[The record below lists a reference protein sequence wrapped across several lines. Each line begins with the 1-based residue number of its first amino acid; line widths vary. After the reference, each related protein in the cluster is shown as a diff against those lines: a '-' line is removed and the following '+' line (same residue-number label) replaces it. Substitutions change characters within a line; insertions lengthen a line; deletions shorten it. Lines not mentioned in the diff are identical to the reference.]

1 MAVFQNASGGANNN
15 FNAGTSG
22 QTNEFFVPEIFSKK
36 IQNFFRK
43 SSVIEAI
50 TNTDYAGEIS
60 AFGDTVNIIKE
71 PVITVAAYTRAAS
84 TSKQFLTDQ
93 ELTLVIDKA
102 NSFKFIVDDIEERL
116 SHINF
121 ASVGASSAAY
131 TLKDTMDSEVLSAMF
146 SGVSTSTPDHQLG
159 GDGTGSAIANFTS
172 GDPIDMGN
180 VSGELSPLKIMAR
193 MARLLDDSQVPEE
206 GRWFVAKPEFY
217 EELADTDSKLMS
229 SDFNQGDGGVR
240 NGLVASGQIRGF
252 SMYKSSNVPATT
264 GSTATGQCLGGHI
277 SSTATAQS
285 ILNIETL
292 RDTDTFGDIVRGLHV
307 YGRQVLRD
315 DAIVKAVYTID

>member
-1 MAVFQNASGGANNN
+1 MAVFQNAGGGANNN

-180 VSGELSPLKIMAR
+180 GSSELSPLKIMAR

-264 GSTATGQCLGGHI
+264 NATGQCLGGHI

-315 DAIVKAVYTID
+315 DAIVKAIYTID

>member
-1 MAVFQNASGGANNN
+1 MAVFQNATNSNLSN
-15 FNAGTSG
+15 FDTTSG

-50 TNTDYAGEIS
+50 TNTDYAGEIA
-60 AFGDTVNIIKE
+60 AFGDTVKIIKE
-71 PVITVAAYTRAAS
+71 PEITVAAYTRAAS
-84 TSKQFLTDQ
+84 TTKQYLTDQ

-102 NSFKFIVDDIEERL
+102 NSFKFIVDDIEEKL

-131 TLKDTMDSEVLSAMF
+131 TLKNTMDAEVLTAMF
-146 SGVSTSTPDHQLG
+146 AGVSTSGPDHQLG
-159 GDGTGSAIANFTS
+159 GDTANAASGSLATT
-172 GDPIDMGN
+172 DPIDMGHAT
-180 VSGELSPLKIMAR
+180 GEATPLAIMAR
-193 MARLLDDSQVPEE
+193 MARLLDDSQVPEDQ
-206 GRWFVAKPEFY
+206 RWFVAKPEFY
-217 EELADTDSKLMS
+217 EELASTDSKLMT

-240 NGLVASGQIRGF
+240 NGLVASGSIRGF
-252 SMYKSSNVPATT
+252 SMYKSSNIPAT
-264 GSTATGQCLGGHI
+264 SNATGQCLAGHM

-315 DAIVKAVYTID
+315 DALVKAIYTID

>member
-1 MAVFQNASGGANNN
+1 MAVFQNAVNSNLSN
-15 FNAGTSG
+15 FDTTSG

-50 TNTDYAGEIS
+50 TNTDYAGEIA
-60 AFGDTVNIIKE
+60 AFGDTVKIIKE
-71 PVITVAAYTRAAS
+71 PTITVAAYTRAAS
-84 TSKQFLTDQ
+84 TTKQYLTDQ
-93 ELTLVIDKA
+93 ELTLVVDKA
-102 NSFKFIVDDIEERL
+102 NSFKFIVDDIEEKL

-131 TLKDTMDSEVLSAMF
+131 TLKDTMDSEVLTAMF
-146 SGVSTSTPDHQLG
+146 AGVSTSSPDHQLG
-159 GDGTGSAIANFTS
+159 GDTANAAAASLTTT
-172 GDPIDMGN
+172 DPIDMGN
-180 VSGELSPLKIMAR
+180 GSSEVSPLKIMAR

-252 SMYKSSNVPATT
+252 SMYKSSNIPAT
-264 GSTATGQCLGGHI
+264 SNATGQCLGGHI

-315 DAIVKAVYTID
+315 DALVKAIYTID

>member
-50 TNTDYAGEIS
+50 TNTDYAGEIA
-60 AFGDTVNIIKE
+60 AFGDTVKIIKE
-71 PVITVAAYTRAAS
+71 PEITVAAYTRAAS
-84 TSKQFLTDQ
+84 TTKQYLTDQ

-102 NSFKFIVDDIEERL
+102 NSFKFIVDDIEEKL

-131 TLKDTMDSEVLSAMF
+131 TLKNTMDAEVLSAMF
-146 SGVSTSTPDHQLG
+146 AGVSTSTPDHVLG
-159 GDGTGSAIANFTS
+159 GDGTGSAVANMTS

-180 VSGELSPLKIMAR
+180 GGSEISPLAIMAR
-193 MARLLDDSQVPEE
+193 MARLLDDSQVPEDQ
-206 GRWFVAKPEFY
+206 RWFVAKPEFY
-217 EELADTDSKLMS
+217 EELASTDSKLMT

-240 NGLVASGQIRGF
+240 NGLVASGSIRGF
-252 SMYKSSNVPATT
+252 QMYKSSNVPATT
-264 GSTATGQCLGGHI
+264 NATGQCLAGHM

-315 DAIVKAVYTID
+315 DALIKAIYTID

>member
-1 MAVFQNASGGANNN
+1 MAVFQNATNSNLSN
-15 FNAGTSG
+15 FDTTSG

-50 TNTDYAGEIS
+50 TNTDYAGEIA
-60 AFGDTVNIIKE
+60 AFGDTVKIIKE
-71 PVITVAAYTRAAS
+71 PEITVAAYTRAAS
-84 TSKQFLTDQ
+84 TTKQYLTDQ

-102 NSFKFIVDDIEERL
+102 NSFKFIVDDIEEKL

-131 TLKDTMDSEVLSAMF
+131 TLKHTMDAEVLTAMF
-146 SGVSTSTPDHQLG
+146 AGVSTSSPDHQLG
-159 GDGTGSAIANFTS
+159 GDTSNAASGSLATT
-172 GDPIDMGN
+172 DPIDMGHAT
-180 VSGELSPLKIMAR
+180 GEATPLAIMAR
-193 MARLLDDSQVPEE
+193 MARLLDDSQVPEDQ
-206 GRWFVAKPEFY
+206 RWFVAKPEFY
-217 EELADTDSKLMS
+217 EELASTDSKLMT

-240 NGLVASGQIRGF
+240 NGLVASGSIRGF
-252 SMYKSSNVPATT
+252 SMYKSSNIPAT
-264 GSTATGQCLGGHI
+264 SNATGQCLAGHM

-315 DAIVKAVYTID
+315 DALVKAIYTID

>member
-1 MAVFQNASGGANNN
+1 MAVFQNASNSNLSN
-15 FNAGTSG
+15 FDTTTG

-60 AFGDTVNIIKE
+60 AFGDTVKIIKE
-71 PVITVAAYTRAAS
+71 PSITVAAYTRAAS
-84 TSKQFLTDQ
+84 TTKQYLTDQ
-93 ELTLVIDKA
+93 ELSLVINKA
-102 NSFKFIVDDIEERL
+102 NSFKFIVDDIEEKL
-116 SHINF
+116 SHVNW
-121 ASVGASSAAY
+121 ASIGASSAAY
-131 TLKDTMDSEVLSAMF
+131 TLKDTMDSEVLTAMF
-146 SGVSTSTPDHQLG
+146 AGVSASAPDHILG
-159 GDGTGSAIANFTS
+159 GDGSGSAAASFTGAN
-172 GDPIDMGN
+172 PIDMGHA
-180 VSGELSPLKIMAR
+180 SGEITPLAVMAR
-193 MARLLDDSQVPEE
+193 MGRLLDDSQIPED

-217 EELADTDSKLMS
+217 EELAGTDSKLMS
-229 SDFNQGDGGVR
+229 SDYNQGDGGVR
-240 NGLVASGQIRGF
+240 NGLVASGSIRGF
-252 SMYKSSNVPATT
+252 KMYKSSNVPA
-264 GSTATGQCLGGHI
+264 ATNAGGQVLAGHM

-315 DAIVKAVYTID
+315 DALVKAFYTID

>member
-60 AFGDTVNIIKE
+60 AFGDKVNIIKE

-180 VSGELSPLKIMAR
+180 GSSELSPLKIMAR

-264 GSTATGQCLGGHI
+264 GSTATGQCLGGHM

>member
-1 MAVFQNASGGANNN
+1 MAVFQNATNSNLSN
-15 FNAGTSG
+15 FDTTSG

-50 TNTDYAGEIS
+50 TNTDYAGEIA
-60 AFGDTVNIIKE
+60 AFGDTVKIIKE
-71 PVITVAAYTRAAS
+71 PEITVAAYTRAAS
-84 TSKQFLTDQ
+84 TTKQYLTDQ

-102 NSFKFIVDDIEERL
+102 NSFKFIVDDIEEKL

-131 TLKDTMDSEVLSAMF
+131 TLKNTMDAEVLTAMF
-146 SGVSTSTPDHQLG
+146 AGVSTSGPDHQLG
-159 GDGTGSAIANFTS
+159 GDTANAASGSLATT
-172 GDPIDMGN
+172 DPIDMGHAT
-180 VSGELSPLKIMAR
+180 GEATPLAIMAR
-193 MARLLDDSQVPEE
+193 MARLLDDSQVPEDQ
-206 GRWFVAKPEFY
+206 RWFVAKPEFY
-217 EELADTDSKLMS
+217 EELASTDSKLMT

-240 NGLVASGQIRGF
+240 NGLVASGSIRGF
-252 SMYKSSNVPATT
+252 SMYKSSNIPATT
-264 GSTATGQCLGGHI
+264 NATGQCLAGHM

-315 DAIVKAVYTID
+315 DALVKAIYTID

>member
-146 SGVSTSTPDHQLG
+146 AGVSTSSPDHRLG
-159 GDGTGSAIANFTS
+159 GDGNGSAIASFSAN
-172 GDPIDMGN
+172 DPLDMGN

-217 EELADTDSKLMS
+217 EELADTDSKIMS

>member
-1 MAVFQNASGGANNN
+1 MAVFQNASNSNLSN
-15 FNAGTSG
+15 FDTTSG

-50 TNTDYAGEIS
+50 TNTDYAGEIA
-60 AFGDTVNIIKE
+60 AFGDTVKIIKE
-71 PVITVAAYTRAAS
+71 PEITVAAYTRAAS
-84 TSKQFLTDQ
+84 TTKQYLTDQ

-102 NSFKFIVDDIEERL
+102 NSFKFIVDDIEEKL

-131 TLKDTMDSEVLSAMF
+131 TLKNTMDSEVLTAMF
-146 SGVSTSTPDHQLG
+146 AGVSTSAPDHQLG
-159 GDGTGSAIANFTS
+159 GDTANAAAGSLATT
-172 GDPIDMGN
+172 DPIDMGHA
-180 VSGELSPLKIMAR
+180 SGEVTPLAIMAR
-193 MARLLDDSQVPEE
+193 MARLLDDSQVPEDQ
-206 GRWFVAKPEFY
+206 RWFVAKPEFY
-217 EELADTDSKLMS
+217 EELASTDSKLMT

-240 NGLVASGQIRGF
+240 NGLVASGSIRGF

-264 GSTATGQCLGGHI
+264 NATGQCMAGHM

-315 DAIVKAVYTID
+315 DALVKAIYTID

>member
-1 MAVFQNASGGANNN
+1 MAVFQNASNSNLSN
-15 FNAGTSG
+15 FDTTSG

-50 TNTDYAGEIS
+50 TNTDYAGEIA
-60 AFGDTVNIIKE
+60 AFGDTVKIIKE
-71 PVITVAAYTRAAS
+71 PEITVAAYTRAAS
-84 TSKQFLTDQ
+84 TTKQYLTDQ

-102 NSFKFIVDDIEERL
+102 NSFKFIVDDIEEKL

-131 TLKDTMDSEVLSAMF
+131 TLKNTMDSEVLTAMF
-146 SGVSTSTPDHQLG
+146 AGVSTSAPDHQLG
-159 GDGTGSAIANFTS
+159 GDTANAAAGSLATT
-172 GDPIDMGN
+172 DPIDMGHA
-180 VSGELSPLKIMAR
+180 SGEVTPLAIMAR
-193 MARLLDDSQVPEE
+193 MARLLDDSQVPEDQ
-206 GRWFVAKPEFY
+206 RWFVAKPEFY
-217 EELADTDSKLMS
+217 EELASTDSKLMT

-240 NGLVASGQIRGF
+240 NGLVASGSIRGF
-252 SMYKSSNVPATT
+252 SMYKSSNIPAT
-264 GSTATGQCLGGHI
+264 SNATGQCMAGHM

-315 DAIVKAVYTID
+315 DALVKAIYTID

>member
-1 MAVFQNASGGANNN
+1 MAVFQNATNSNLSS
-15 FNAGTSG
+15 FDTTSG

-50 TNTDYAGEIS
+50 TNTDYAGEIA
-60 AFGDTVNIIKE
+60 AFGDTVKIIKE
-71 PVITVAAYTRAAS
+71 PEITVAAYTRAAS
-84 TSKQFLTDQ
+84 TTKQYLTDQ

-102 NSFKFIVDDIEERL
+102 NSFKFIVDDIEEKL

-131 TLKDTMDSEVLSAMF
+131 TLKNTMDAEVLTAMF
-146 SGVSTSTPDHQLG
+146 AGVSTSGPDHQLG
-159 GDGTGSAIANFTS
+159 GDTANAASGSLATT
-172 GDPIDMGN
+172 DPIDMGHA
-180 VSGELSPLKIMAR
+180 SGEATPLAIMAR
-193 MARLLDDSQVPEE
+193 MARLLDDSQVPEDQ
-206 GRWFVAKPEFY
+206 RWFVAKPEFY
-217 EELADTDSKLMS
+217 EELAATDSKLMS

-240 NGLVASGQIRGF
+240 NGLVASGSIRGF
-252 SMYKSSNVPATT
+252 SMYKSSNIPAT
-264 GSTATGQCLGGHI
+264 SNATGQCLAGHM

-315 DAIVKAVYTID
+315 DALVKAIYTID

>member
-180 VSGELSPLKIMAR
+180 GSSELSPLKIMAR

-217 EELADTDSKLMS
+217 EELASTDSKLMS

-240 NGLVASGQIRGF
+240 NGLVASGSIRGF
-252 SMYKSSNVPATT
+252 QMYKSSNVPATT
-264 GSTATGQCLGGHI
+264 NATGQCLAGHM

-315 DAIVKAVYTID
+315 DALIKAIYTID

>member
-1 MAVFQNASGGANNN
+1 MAVFQNASGASNNN

-71 PVITVAAYTRAAS
+71 PTITVAAYTRAAS
-84 TSKQFLTDQ
+84 TTKQFLTDQ

-146 SGVSTSTPDHQLG
+146 AGVSTSSPDHRLG
-159 GDGTGSAIANFTS
+159 GDGNGSALASFGSN
-172 GDPIDMGN
+172 DPLDMGN

-252 SMYKSSNVPATT
+252 SLYKSSNVPAVT
-264 GSTATGQCLGGHI
+264 GTNSTGQCLGGHM

-315 DAIVKAVYTID
+315 DAIVKAVYTLD

>member
-1 MAVFQNASGGANNN
+1 MAVFQNSGGAANNN

-50 TNTDYAGEIS
+50 TNTDYAGEIA

-71 PVITVAAYTRAAS
+71 PTITVAAYTRAAS
-84 TSKQFLTDQ
+84 TSKQFLSDQ

-102 NSFKFIVDDIEERL
+102 NSFKFIVDDIEEKL

-180 VSGELSPLKIMAR
+180 GSSELSPLKIMAR

-252 SMYKSSNVPATT
+252 SMYKSSNVPATVNT
-264 GSTATGQCLGGHI
+264 TATGQCLGGHI

-315 DAIVKAVYTID
+315 DALVKAIYTID

>member
-1 MAVFQNASGGANNN
+1 MAVFQNASNSNLSN
-15 FNAGTSG
+15 FDTTSG

-50 TNTDYAGEIS
+50 TNTDYAGEIA
-60 AFGDTVNIIKE
+60 AFGDTVKIIKE
-71 PVITVAAYTRAAS
+71 PEITVAAYTRAAS
-84 TSKQFLTDQ
+84 TTKQYLTDQ

-102 NSFKFIVDDIEERL
+102 NSFKFIVDDIEEKL

-131 TLKDTMDSEVLSAMF
+131 TLKNTMDSEVLTAMF
-146 SGVSTSTPDHQLG
+146 AGVSTSAPDHQLG
-159 GDGTGSAIANFTS
+159 GDTANAAAGSLATT
-172 GDPIDMGN
+172 DPIDMGHA
-180 VSGELSPLKIMAR
+180 SGEVTPLAIMAR
-193 MARLLDDSQVPEE
+193 MARLLDDSQVPEDQ
-206 GRWFVAKPEFY
+206 RWFVAKPEFY
-217 EELADTDSKLMS
+217 EELAATDSKLMS

-240 NGLVASGQIRGF
+240 NGLVASGSIRGF
-252 SMYKSSNVPATT
+252 QMYKSSNVPATT
-264 GSTATGQCLGGHI
+264 NATGQCMAGHM

-315 DAIVKAVYTID
+315 DALVKAIYTID

>member
-1 MAVFQNASGGANNN
+1 MAAFQNASNSNLSN
-15 FNAGTSG
+15 FDTTSG

-84 TSKQFLTDQ
+84 TTKQFLTDQ

-116 SHINF
+116 SHVNF

-131 TLKDTMDSEVLSAMF
+131 TLKDTMDSEVLTTMF
-146 SGVSTSTPDHQLG
+146 AGVSTSSPDHRLG
-159 GDGTGSAIANFTS
+159 GDGNGSVSTS
-172 GDPIDMGN
+172 FGTNDPLDMGN
-180 VSGELSPLKIMAR
+180 GSSELSPLKIMAR

-252 SMYKSSNVPATT
+252 SLYKSSNVPAVT
-264 GSTATGQCLGGHI
+264 GTNSTGQCLGGHM

-292 RDTDTFGDIVRGLHV
+292 RDTNSFGDIVRGLHV

-315 DAIVKAVYTID
+315 DAIIKAVYAID

>member
-1 MAVFQNASGGANNN
+1 MAVFQNAVNSNLSN
-15 FNAGTSG
+15 FDTTSG

-50 TNTDYAGEIS
+50 TNTDYAGEIA
-60 AFGDTVNIIKE
+60 AFGDTVKIIKE
-71 PVITVAAYTRAAS
+71 PEITVAAYTRAAS
-84 TSKQFLTDQ
+84 TTKQYLTDQ

-102 NSFKFIVDDIEERL
+102 NSFKFIVDDIEEKL

-131 TLKDTMDSEVLSAMF
+131 TLKNTMDSEVLTAMF
-146 SGVSTSTPDHQLG
+146 AGVSTSAPDHQLG
-159 GDGTGSAIANFTS
+159 GDTANAAAGSLATT
-172 GDPIDMGN
+172 DPIDMGHA
-180 VSGELSPLKIMAR
+180 SGEVTPLAIMAR
-193 MARLLDDSQVPEE
+193 MARLLDDSQVPEDQ
-206 GRWFVAKPEFY
+206 RWFVAKPEFY
-217 EELADTDSKLMS
+217 EELASTDSKLMT

-240 NGLVASGQIRGF
+240 NGLVASGSIRGF
-252 SMYKSSNVPATT
+252 QMYKSSNIPAT
-264 GSTATGQCLGGHI
+264 SNATGQCMAGHM

-315 DAIVKAVYTID
+315 DALVKAIYTID

>member
-1 MAVFQNASGGANNN
+1 MAVFQNATNSNLSN
-15 FNAGTSG
+15 FDTTSG

-50 TNTDYAGEIS
+50 TNTDYAGEIA
-60 AFGDTVNIIKE
+60 AFGDTVKIIKE
-71 PVITVAAYTRAAS
+71 PEITVAAYTRAAS
-84 TSKQFLTDQ
+84 TTKQYLTDQ

-102 NSFKFIVDDIEERL
+102 NSFKFIVDDIEEKL

-131 TLKDTMDSEVLSAMF
+131 TLKNTMDAEVLTAMF
-146 SGVSTSTPDHQLG
+146 AGVSTSSPDHQLG
-159 GDGTGSAIANFTS
+159 GDTANAAAASLTTT
-172 GDPIDMGN
+172 DPIDMGN
-180 VSGELSPLKIMAR
+180 GSSEVSPLAIMAR
-193 MARLLDDSQVPEE
+193 MARLLDDSQVPEDQ
-206 GRWFVAKPEFY
+206 RWFVAKPEFY
-217 EELADTDSKLMS
+217 EELASTDSKLMS

-240 NGLVASGQIRGF
+240 NGLVASGSIRGF
-252 SMYKSSNVPATT
+252 QMYKSSNVPATT
-264 GSTATGQCLGGHI
+264 NATGQCLAGHM

-315 DAIVKAVYTID
+315 DALVKAIYTID

>member
-1 MAVFQNASGGANNN
+1 MAVFQNSGGAANNN
-15 FNAGTSG
+15 FNATTSG

-50 TNTDYAGEIS
+50 TNTDYAGEIA
-60 AFGDTVNIIKE
+60 AFGDTVKIIKE
-71 PVITVAAYTRAAS
+71 PTITVAAYTRAAS
-84 TSKQFLTDQ
+84 TTKQYLTDQ

-102 NSFKFIVDDIEERL
+102 NSFKFIVDDIEEKL

-131 TLKDTMDSEVLSAMF
+131 TLKDTMDSEVLTAMF
-146 SGVSTSTPDHQLG
+146 AGVSTSSPDHQLG
-159 GDGTGSAIANFTS
+159 GDTANAAAASLTTT
-172 GDPIDMGN
+172 DPIDMGN
-180 VSGELSPLKIMAR
+180 GSSEISPLKIMAR

-252 SMYKSSNVPATT
+252 SMYKSSNIPATT
-264 GSTATGQCLGGHI
+264 NATGQCLGGHI

-292 RDTDTFGDIVRGLHV
+292 RDTDTFGDIIRGLHV

-315 DAIVKAVYTID
+315 DAVVKAIYTID

>member
-1 MAVFQNASGGANNN
+1 MAVFQNATNSNLSN
-15 FNAGTSG
+15 FDTTSG
-22 QTNEFFVPEIFSKK
+22 QTNEFFVPEIFSKN

-50 TNTDYAGEIS
+50 TNTDYAGEIA
-60 AFGDTVNIIKE
+60 AFGDTVKIIKE
-71 PVITVAAYTRAAS
+71 PEITVAAYTRAAS
-84 TSKQFLTDQ
+84 TTKQYLTDQ

-102 NSFKFIVDDIEERL
+102 NSFKFIVDDIEEKL

-131 TLKDTMDSEVLSAMF
+131 TLKNTMDSEVLTAMF
-146 SGVSTSTPDHQLG
+146 AGVSTSGPDHQLG
-159 GDGTGSAIANFTS
+159 GDTANAASGSLATT
-172 GDPIDMGN
+172 DPIDMGHA
-180 VSGELSPLKIMAR
+180 SGEATPLAIMAR
-193 MARLLDDSQVPEE
+193 MARLLDDSQVPEDQ
-206 GRWFVAKPEFY
+206 RWFVAKPEFY
-217 EELADTDSKLMS
+217 EELASTDSKLMT

-240 NGLVASGQIRGF
+240 NGLVASGSIRGF
-252 SMYKSSNVPATT
+252 QMYKSSNVPATT
-264 GSTATGQCLGGHI
+264 NATGQCLAGHM

-315 DAIVKAVYTID
+315 DALVKAIYTID

>member
-1 MAVFQNASGGANNN
+1 MAVFQNATNSNLSN
-15 FNAGTSG
+15 FDTTSG

-50 TNTDYAGEIS
+50 TNTDYAGEIA
-60 AFGDTVNIIKE
+60 AFGDTVKIIKE
-71 PVITVAAYTRAAS
+71 PEITVAAYTRAAS
-84 TSKQFLTDQ
+84 TTKQYLTDQ

-102 NSFKFIVDDIEERL
+102 NSFKFIVDDIEEKL

-131 TLKDTMDSEVLSAMF
+131 TLKNTMDAEVLTAMF
-146 SGVSTSTPDHQLG
+146 AGVSTSSPDHQLG
-159 GDGTGSAIANFTS
+159 GDTANAAAASLTTT
-172 GDPIDMGN
+172 DPIDMGN
-180 VSGELSPLKIMAR
+180 GSSEVSPLAIMAR
-193 MARLLDDSQVPEE
+193 MARLLDDSQVPEDQ
-206 GRWFVAKPEFY
+206 RWFVAKPEFY
-217 EELADTDSKLMS
+217 EELASTDSKLMS

-240 NGLVASGQIRGF
+240 NGLVASGSIRGF
-252 SMYKSSNVPATT
+252 QMYKSSNIPATT
-264 GSTATGQCLGGHI
+264 NATGQCLAGHM

-315 DAIVKAVYTID
+315 DALVKAIYTID